1 MIDKNENRTQ
11 NRDANVRGDQAG
23 SVQNRENE
31 ETKKHGGAMAGDAM
45 QGREKRKSDEQSK
58 PK

>member
-1 MIDKNENRTQ
+1 MMNKTENRTQ
-11 NRDANVRGDQAG
+11 NRDPNVRGDQTG
-23 SVQNRENE
+23 SVKNMENDSV
-31 ETKKHGGAMAGDAM
+31 KKHGDPMSTDSM